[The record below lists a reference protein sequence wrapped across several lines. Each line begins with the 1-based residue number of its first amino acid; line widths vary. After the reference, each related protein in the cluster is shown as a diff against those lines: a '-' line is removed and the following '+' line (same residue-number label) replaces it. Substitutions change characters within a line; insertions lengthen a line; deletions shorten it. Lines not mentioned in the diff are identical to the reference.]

1 MQDSGSWP
9 PVSSESASSES
20 DSFCVGPHGRAE
32 GLCVQQ
38 LPTTII
44 PAPMVLRLLGC
55 ALGVDSV
62 WLMVS
67 DEVMS
72 AEILELLACG
82 E

>member
-1 MQDSGSWP
+1 M
-9 PVSSESASSES
+9 
-20 DSFCVGPHGRAE
+20 
-32 GLCVQQ
+32 QQ